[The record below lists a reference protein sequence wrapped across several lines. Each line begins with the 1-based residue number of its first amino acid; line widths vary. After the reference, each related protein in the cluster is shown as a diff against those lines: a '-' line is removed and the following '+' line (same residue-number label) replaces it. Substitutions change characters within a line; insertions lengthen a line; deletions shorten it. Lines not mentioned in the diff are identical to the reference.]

1 MSPVHPSPV
10 CPVPG
15 YRLILVSG
23 GPVHRALGAVPSRKM
38 PWKLGQLVRQRRPNE
53 AIAADIEPPK
63 FETIEGPRKGSVIG
77 YAIAV
82 VLALAGGFW
91 LLNSGAVQ
99 DRPPDQRGVRSTGP
113 VDTPPDCCEQG
124 KGVAEAKKAITGP
137 VDTPADCCEW
147 VRPSTRSDGTP
158 VEGYWRNRA
167 GCAGLCPL
175 VTPAKESTPSQK
187 PPIYVGPRGGRYH
200 YSKSGNKVY
209 EPRK

>member
-113 VDTPPDCCEQG
+113 VDTP
-124 KGVAEAKKAITGP
+124 
-137 VDTPADCCEW
+137 ADCCEW

>member
-113 VDTPPDCCEQG
+113 VNTPPDCCEQG

-137 VDTPADCCEW
+137 VNTPADCCEW